1 MKQRN
6 DVWEKCFFPDIIL
19 KNIFYLMK
27 LVESGASL

>member
-6 DVWEKCFFPDIIL
+6 DVWEKCFFPDI
-19 KNIFYLMK
+19 FYLMK

>member
-6 DVWEKCFFPDIIL
+6 DVWEKAFFPDIIL

>member
-6 DVWEKCFFPDIIL
+6 DVWEKFFFPDIIL
-19 KNIFYLMK
+19 NNIFYLMK